1 MKKSLHRLA
10 LGGAIV
16 AQALVL
22 TLGAPVPAGAEP
34 APKSPATATATHPT
48 TAAASAS
55 ASASP
60 EARFASRVTVKPG
73 WELARIRAYA
83 RGDSAIVGEI
93 KPGESWPCSGGCG
106 TVAGGHVTA
115 CGTSSDRWY
124 AISYYGYVRYVS
136 ATCGTTV

>member
-10 LGGAIV
+10 VGGAIV

-22 TLGAPVPAGAEP
+22 TLGAPVPADAEP
-34 APKSPATATATHPT
+34 TPKSPATVT
-48 TAAASAS
+48 TAAAT
-55 ASASP
+55 P
-60 EARFASRVTVKPG
+60 DARFAARVTVKPG

-136 ATCGTTV
+136 ATCGTAI

>member
-10 LGGAIV
+10 VGGALV

-34 APKSPATATATHPT
+34 APKSPATAT
-48 TAAASAS
+48 TAAAT
-55 ASASP
+55 P
-60 EARFASRVTVKPG
+60 DARFASRVTVKPG

-93 KPGESWPCSGGCG
+93 KPGESWLCSGGCG

-136 ATCGTTV
+136 ATCGTVI

>member
-10 LGGAIV
+10 VGGALV

-22 TLGAPVPAGAEP
+22 TVGAPVPAGAEP
-34 APKSPATATATHPT
+34 APKSPATVT
-48 TAAASAS
+48 TAAAT
-55 ASASP
+55 P
-60 EARFASRVTVKPG
+60 DARFASRVTVKPG

-83 RGDSAIVGEI
+83 RGDSAIAGEI

-136 ATCGTTV
+136 ATCGTAV

>member
-10 LGGAIV
+10 VGGALV

-22 TLGAPVPAGAEP
+22 TVGAPVPAGAEP
-34 APKSPATATATHPT
+34 APKSPATVT
-48 TAAASAS
+48 TAAAT
-55 ASASP
+55 P
-60 EARFASRVTVKPG
+60 DARFAGRVTVKPG

-83 RGDSAIVGEI
+83 RGDSAIAGEI

-115 CGTSSDRWY
+115 CGTSSDRW
-124 AISYYGYVRYVS
+124 
-136 ATCGTTV
+136 

>member
-10 LGGAIV
+10 VGGALV

-34 APKSPATATATHPT
+34 APKSPATVT
-48 TAAASAS
+48 TAAAT
-55 ASASP
+55 P
-60 EARFASRVTVKPG
+60 NARFASHVTVKPG
-73 WELARIRAYA
+73 WELARVRAYA
-83 RGDSAIVGEI
+83 RGDSEIVGEI
-93 KPGESWPCSGGCG
+93 KPGQSWPCSGGCG

-136 ATCGTTV
+136 ATCGTVV

>member
-10 LGGAIV
+10 VGGALV

-34 APKSPATATATHPT
+34 AAKSPATVT
-48 TAAASAS
+48 TAAAT
-55 ASASP
+55 P
-60 EARFASRVTVKPG
+60 DARFASHVTVKPG
-73 WELARIRAYA
+73 WELARVRAYA
-83 RGDSAIVGEI
+83 RGDSEIVGEI
-93 KPGESWPCSGGCG
+93 KPGQSWPCSGGCG

-136 ATCGTTV
+136 ATCGTVV